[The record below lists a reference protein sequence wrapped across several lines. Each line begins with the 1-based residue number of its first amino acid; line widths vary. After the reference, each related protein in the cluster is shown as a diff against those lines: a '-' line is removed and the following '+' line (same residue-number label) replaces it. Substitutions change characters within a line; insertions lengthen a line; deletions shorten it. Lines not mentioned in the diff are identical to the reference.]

1 MRTRRRASCA
11 VAARGNGYR
20 RRPPYPRVGRAAGG
34 RTVLVEAARVLHA
47 SCRLAAALPSAR
59 SFPPAF
65 RGAVRLRLTPRASCE
80 GVSAAWPASQWSAA
94 RRVVVERCDGG
105 TGGSRW
111 VRHREGGGRAPLSPG
126 PSRRLL
132 RDGDPGDAAPSPS
145 VPPSPPWGGR
155 TRLLAVERY
164 DDSTIPLRASRLA
177 PPGSPGHDSAF
188 FLSIQRSYGAPR
200 ECATHR
206 LTDRPAKILIRTH
219 YFLPLSRWLRLRLA
233 CGLASKTSFPPSE

>member
-1 MRTRRRASCA
+1 MRSRRRASCA

-20 RRPPYPRVGRAAGG
+20 RRPPSPRVGRAAGG

-59 SFPPAF
+59 SFPPAC
-65 RGAVRLRLTPRASCE
+65 RGAVRLRLTPRAPCE

-111 VRHREGGGRAPLSPG
+111 VRHRERRGGRAPLSPG
-126 PSRRLL
+126 PSRRCL

-145 VPPSPPWGGR
+145 VPSSPPWGGR
-155 TRLLAVERY
+155 TRLLAVGTY
-164 DDSTIPLRASRLA
+164 GDWAIPHRRSRLD
-177 PPGSPGHDSAF
+177 SPGHDSAF
-188 FLSIQRSYGAPR
+188 FLSFQRSYRAPR
-200 ECATHR
+200 ECANTQ
-206 LTDRPAKILIRTH
+206 TDRYTDQPK
-219 YFLPLSRWLRLRLA
+219 F
-233 CGLASKTSFPPSE
+233 